1 MEAWGE
7 EAPAAR
13 FVPPEFKAEI
23 VDCASEGIGR
33 WARSRG
39 ISTWLRPRCTLGSK
53 TPAEFEEGQAQENQ
67 PSEAA

>member
-39 ISTWLRPRCTLGSK
+39 ISTRSEGLPSK
-53 TPAEFEEGQAQENQ
+53 ETCHGQDQL
-67 PSEAA
+67 